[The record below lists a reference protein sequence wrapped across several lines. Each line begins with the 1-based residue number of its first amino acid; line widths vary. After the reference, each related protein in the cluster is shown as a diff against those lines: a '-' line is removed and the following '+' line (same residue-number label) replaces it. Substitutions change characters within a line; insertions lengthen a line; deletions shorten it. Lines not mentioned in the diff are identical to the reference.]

1 MMMDF
6 FSGLTDEIGN
16 LVGKLTLSS
25 QEKKELEARMTQ
37 IVYRYAGELTQQ
49 QGMIV
54 RQETGGNWLQ
64 RSWRPL
70 IMLALAAVVL
80 AGTFIDVPYLGND
93 SRFWDLL
100 EIGLGGYVVGR
111 SLESMQGLFTKS
123 KRHGKR

>member
-1 MMMDF
+1 MDF

-37 IVYRYAGELTQQ
+37 IVYRYASELTQQ

>member
-49 QGMIV
+49 QGAAV
-54 RQETGGNWLQ
+54 RLEAEGNWLQ

-70 IMLALAAVVL
+70 TMLAFAAVVL
-80 AGTFIDVPYLGND
+80 AGTFIDIPYLDGD

-111 SLESMQGLFTKS
+111 SLESMQSLFTKN
-123 KRHGKR
+123 KRHGKK